1 MRKGSVRE
9 WNGWKSSEERCNSR
23 MSSTGEWNDSRE
35 EKEVPVGR
43 VMKKIGVVGSG
54 MKINGTVDSVVREN
68 GTVDSVV
75 RENGTIGIV
84 MKKIGTV
91 GRVVKNN

>member
-1 MRKGSVRE
+1 
-9 WNGWKSSEERCNSR
+9 
-23 MSSTGEWNDSRE
+23 MSSTREWNDSRE

-43 VMKKIGVVGSG
+43 VVKKIGVVESG

-68 GTVDSVV
+68 GT
-75 RENGTIGIV
+75 IGLV

-91 GRVVKNN
+91 GRVVKNNCKR